1 MKKLILWKLSMASRL
16 ILKKYKPRV
25 VGITGSIGKTSVK
38 EAAFAV
44 AAEGFRA
51 RTNIKNYNNEYGLP
65 FTIIGQESPRRN
77 IFKWATLFLKAWK
90 LILFPSDY
98 PEVLVLEMGID
109 KPGDMEE
116 LLNIVTPDIA
126 VLTTVGISHL
136 QYFGTKE
143 VVLREKSKI
152 FSKMNSQNTAI
163 LNFDDEKVKSL
174 DNILPA
180 KIISYG
186 KNSSSNVKIISYR
199 GTFSNEKNCFGTECE
214 ISWSGHT
221 QKIFLKNVLGFPP
234 VSAAA
239 AGAAVGISLGMDA
252 EKIRRGMENF
262 KAQPGRMRIVEGI
275 NGSLLIDDTYNA
287 APLSTTAAL
296 NEFAQFDSDKFE
308 IKKRVVILGS
318 MVELGDESDSAHEK
332 IGEVVR
338 ASRVDVFVGV
348 GDEMKKAKSDFW
360 FSSSSE
366 AISKAIELAE
376 PGTLFLVKGSQAKR
390 MEKVSLALLKNKEK
404 AKESLP
410 RQDDY
415 WLKK

>member
-1 MKKLILWKLSMASRL
+1 MKRLILWKLSVASRL
-16 ILKKYKPRV
+16 ILKKYKPQV

-44 AAEGFRA
+44 AAKGFRA

-65 FTIIGQESPRRN
+65 FTVIGQESPRRN
-77 IFKWATLFLKAWK
+77 IFKWTALFLKAWK
-90 LILFPSDY
+90 LILFPCAY

-116 LLNIVTPDIA
+116 LLKIVNPNIA
-126 VLTTVGISHL
+126 VLTTVGVSHL

-152 FSKMNSQNTAI
+152 FSKTNSTNTAI
-163 LNFDDEKVKSL
+163 LNFDDEKVSSL
-174 DNILPA
+174 KNILPA

-186 KNSSSNVKIISYR
+186 KNPSSDVKIVSYH
-199 GTFSNEKNCFGTECE
+199 GAFSKEKNCFGTECE
-214 ISWSGHT
+214 LSWNGHS
-221 QKIFLKNVLGFPP
+221 QKIFLENILGFPP

-239 AGAAVGISLGMDA
+239 AGAAVGIALGMNPD
-252 EKIRRGMENF
+252 KIREGLENF
-262 KAQPGRMRIVEGI
+262 KAQPGRMRVVEGI

-296 NEFAQFDSDKFE
+296 NEFAQFNPENFQ
-308 IKKRVVILGS
+308 IKKRIVILGS
-318 MVELGDESDSAHEK
+318 MVELGDESDSAHDK

-338 ASRVDVFVGV
+338 ASHADVFVGV
-348 GDEMKKAKSDFW
+348 GEEMKRAKPDYW
-360 FSSSSE
+360 YANSSE
-366 AISKAIELAE
+366 AISKAVELAR

-415 WLKK
+415 WLRK